1 MLLSFAGVQGR
12 FGGDGG
18 AGGGAPPATNDE
30 GTNLYI
36 ANLSFKTREE
46 DLRRLFDRYGEI
58 DNLTIVC
65 DQGTR
70 ESRYGCVRVAW
81 DTQLSPVNSR
91 PWSCV

>member
-1 MLLSFAGVQGR
+1 MLVLVRQER
-12 FGGDGG
+12 RGGGG
-18 AGGGAPPATNDE
+18 GGGGGGAEGGDNE

-36 ANLSFKTREE
+36 ANLSFKTRED

-70 ESRYGCVRVAW
+70 ESRYVSGVRRGWSGCRLR
-81 DTQLSPVNSR
+81 D
-91 PWSCV
+91 